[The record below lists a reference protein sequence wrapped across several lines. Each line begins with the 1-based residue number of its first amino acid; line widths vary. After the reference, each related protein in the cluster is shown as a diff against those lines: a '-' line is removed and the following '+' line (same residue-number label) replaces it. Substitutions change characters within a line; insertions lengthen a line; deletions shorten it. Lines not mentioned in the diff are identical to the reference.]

1 MMNIT
6 RPNLYDS
13 DYQLWLENTINQLRC
28 GDFQA
33 VDWQNLLEELAD
45 LGKNNRRALESLLT
59 RLLEHLLKLT
69 YWQSQRD
76 YNQAAWKGEIRT
88 FRKQIKKLL
97 RDSPSLKPYLSE
109 ILEECY
115 SDAREIIIDIT
126 QLDASIFPLEVL
138 ANLEEILDENW
149 LPNWEAI
156 SKDSLYDSDYQLW
169 LENTINQLRRGDF
182 QAVDWQNLLEELADL
197 GKNNRRALK
206 SLLTRLLEHLLKLT
220 YWQSQR
226 DYNQAAWKKE
236 IRNFRLQI
244 ADLLEDSPSLK
255 SYLRE
260 ILAKCYLDARNLM
273 IDETRL
279 DASIFPVEVLASL
292 EEILAE
298 NWLPDWED
306 INSDKSSQAN

>member
-6 RPNLYDS
+6 ISNLYDS
-13 DYQLWLENTINQLRC
+13 DYQLWLESTINQLRQ

-88 FRKQIKKLL
+88 FRKQIKKIL

-115 SDAREIIIDIT
+115 TDAREIIIDIT
-126 QLDASIFPLEVL
+126 E
-138 ANLEEILDENW
+138 
-149 LPNWEAI
+149 
-156 SKDSLYDSDYQLW
+156 
-169 LENTINQLRRGDF
+169 
-182 QAVDWQNLLEELADL
+182 
-197 GKNNRRALK
+197 
-206 SLLTRLLEHLLKLT
+206 
-220 YWQSQR
+220 
-226 DYNQAAWKKE
+226 
-236 IRNFRLQI
+236 
-244 ADLLEDSPSLK
+244 
-255 SYLRE
+255 
-260 ILAKCYLDARNLM
+260 
-273 IDETRL
+273 L

-298 NWLPDWED
+298 NWLPDWEAISND
-306 INSDKSSQAN
+306 SEKCN

>member
-1 MMNIT
+1 MNIT
-6 RPNLYDS
+6 IPNLYDS
-13 DYQLWLENTINQLRC
+13 DYQLWLENTINQLC
-28 GDFQA
+28 Q
-33 VDWQNLLEELAD
+33 
-45 LGKNNRRALESLLT
+45 
-59 RLLEHLLKLT
+59 
-69 YWQSQRD
+69 
-76 YNQAAWKGEIRT
+76 
-88 FRKQIKKLL
+88 
-97 RDSPSLKPYLSE
+97 
-109 ILEECY
+109 
-115 SDAREIIIDIT
+115 
-126 QLDASIFPLEVL
+126 
-138 ANLEEILDENW
+138 
-149 LPNWEAI
+149 
-156 SKDSLYDSDYQLW
+156 
-169 LENTINQLRRGDF
+169 GDF

-244 ADLLEDSPSLK
+244 ADLLADSPSLK

-260 ILAKCYLDARNLM
+260 ILAKCYLDACNLM

-279 DASIFPVEVLASL
+279 DASIFPVELLASL
-292 EEILAE
+292 EEILDQ

>member
-6 RPNLYDS
+6 ISNLYDS
-13 DYQLWLENTINQLRC
+13 DYQLWLESTINQLRQ

-33 VDWQNLLEELAD
+33 VDWPNLLEELAD
-45 LGKNNRRALESLLT
+45 LVKSERRALECLLT

-126 QLDASIFPLEVL
+126 QLDASIFPGEVL
-138 ANLEEILDENW
+138 ANLEEILD
-149 LPNWEAI
+149 
-156 SKDSLYDSDYQLW
+156 
-169 LENTINQLRRGDF
+169 
-182 QAVDWQNLLEELADL
+182 
-197 GKNNRRALK
+197 
-206 SLLTRLLEHLLKLT
+206 
-220 YWQSQR
+220 
-226 DYNQAAWKKE
+226 
-236 IRNFRLQI
+236 
-244 ADLLEDSPSLK
+244 
-255 SYLRE
+255 
-260 ILAKCYLDARNLM
+260 
-273 IDETRL
+273 
-279 DASIFPVEVLASL
+279 
-292 EEILAE
+292 E